1 MKTYLKFGSLIAV
14 ILGTLGL
21 IAKSSIKETSSYYK
35 SIAELQQMSKGKD
48 HRLRVGGTVSDSIVR
63 HGKEVQ
69 FTLKEDNLTLPV
81 VYAGTEPLPDTFK
94 PEALALVD
102 GKMGADG
109 IFHATN
115 VQAKCASK
123 YEAKPIQQQPVAGP
137 RAAL

>member
-1 MKTYLKFGSLIAV
+1 MKTYLKFGSLIVA
-14 ILGTLGL
+14 ILVTLGL
-21 IAKSSIKETSSYYK
+21 IAKSSISDSSSYYK
-35 SIAELQQMSKGKD
+35 TIAELQKMTKGKD
-48 HRLRVGGTVSDSIVR
+48 HRLRVGGTVSDTIVR

-69 FTLKEDNLTLPV
+69 FTLTEDNLTLPV

-109 IFHATN
+109 VFHATN
-115 VQAKCASK
+115 IQAKCASK
-123 YEAKPIQQQPVAGP
+123 YEAKPVQMQKSEP